1 MCLAGSDI
9 ETSVE
14 VGRKFVSVLYDP
26 KGAAKS
32 AHDNLHELRVKSA
45 LAKDASLVRLPP
57 SEAAFK
63 QHILRVSLQVY
74 VWILQVQMRSCKNS
88 EDIGPSKYTGFIEPS
103 AIAHPNFNG
112 DLGGAFATC
121 EFIQT

>member
-14 VGRKFVSVLYDP
+14 VGRKLVSVLYDP

-32 AHDNLHELRVKSA
+32 AHDNLNKLRVMSA
-45 LAKDASLVRLPP
+45 LAKYASLVRLPL

-63 QHILRVSLQVY
+63 QHILHVSLQVY
-74 VWILQVQMRSCKNS
+74 VLMNSHVAKLPLRSS
-88 EDIGPSKYTGFIEPS
+88 FEVWV
-103 AIAHPNFNG
+103 G
-112 DLGGAFATC
+112 DG
-121 EFIQT
+121 

>member
-1 MCLAGSDI
+1 LLSLAGSDV

-14 VGRKFVSVLYDP
+14 VGRKFASVLYDP

-32 AHDNLHELRVKSA
+32 AHDNVNELRVKTA
-45 LAKDASLVRLPP
+45 LAKEASLVRLPP

-74 VWILQVQMRSCKNS
+74 VWMNSHFAKPTPRSPLKFWWAMADGS
-88 EDIGPSKYTGFIEPS
+88 ME
-103 AIAHPNFNG
+103 
-112 DLGGAFATC
+112 TC
-121 EFIQT
+121 IF

>member
-32 AHDNLHELRVKSA
+32 AHNNLNKLRVKSE
-45 LAKDASLVRLPP
+45 LKGGGRSRKLT
-57 SEAAFK
+57 
-63 QHILRVSLQVY
+63 LR
-74 VWILQVQMRSCKNS
+74 
-88 EDIGPSKYTGFIEPS
+88 E
-103 AIAHPNFNG
+103 
-112 DLGGAFATC
+112 
-121 EFIQT
+121 

>member
-32 AHDNLHELRVKSA
+32 AHDNLNKLRVKSA
-45 LAKDASLVRLPP
+45 LAKYASLVRLPL

-74 VWILQVQMRSCKNS
+74 VWMNSHVAKHPLRSS
-88 EDIGPSKYTGFIEPS
+88 FEVWV
-103 AIAHPNFNG
+103 G
-112 DLGGAFATC
+112 DG
-121 EFIQT
+121 